1 MTIGVDQIDETS
13 HLVVNASPDDTH
25 RMAAGDIKVYKR
37 RWYILFIFTLL
48 NTTGN
53 ILWNTWPPIQETC
66 QLVLGWDKTNV
77 LIIGALQA
85 VGSIIS
91 IVPSAWLLDTKG
103 IRFAVLCSISLQT
116 LAVVLELIPAPPPVR
131 TGLITF
137 SEFLISV
144 AVPAVQNAG
153 VLVLSATWFPPH
165 ERMTATAIATLAS
178 YLGSAFSYIVGPNLV
193 PDVDYGNLTH
203 YHAGESID
211 INKLRNATTP
221 EQMKFLL
228 KRINDYLFIEAVLVG
243 LLFFAVLIYFPAK
256 PPSPPSLSSA
266 AGRLDFVAGAKTLL
280 KNQTFWLLLFIFSLS
295 NGVNWGWSSVQD
307 LIFSGVGIN
316 QKTAGWLGFWGNVA
330 SLLAISFSWY
340 ADRIQS
346 FTKPILIFLFVAT
359 ACAQT
364 VLSLACEQ
372 IIPLTKPVFFASGI
386 SQVVLFSGTVPLLME
401 LAAECSYPVA
411 EGITSGVMILSV
423 YVINFV
429 FFVAFMFPQ
438 ASPRWMNWLLVSSTV
453 VCTPLV
459 ALYTERYKRLDVDES
474 KQS

>member
-1 MTIGVDQIDETS
+1 M
-13 HLVVNASPDDTH
+13 
-25 RMAAGDIKVYKR
+25 
-37 RWYILFIFTLL
+37 
-48 NTTGN
+48 
-53 ILWNTWPPIQETC
+53 
-66 QLVLGWDKTNV
+66 
-77 LIIGALQA
+77 
-85 VGSIIS
+85 
-91 IVPSAWLLDTKG
+91 
-103 IRFAVLCSISLQT
+103 CSISLQT

-266 AGRLDFVAGAKTLL
+266 AGRLDFVAGAKTLM
-280 KNQTFWLLLFIFSLS
+280 KNQTFWLLLFVFSLS

-316 QKTAGWLGFWGNVA
+316 QKTAGWLGFWANVA
-330 SLLAISFSWY
+330 SLLAISFSW
-340 ADRIQS
+340 
-346 FTKPILIFLFVAT
+346 
-359 ACAQT
+359 
-364 VLSLACEQ
+364 
-372 IIPLTKPVFFASGI
+372 
-386 SQVVLFSGTVPLLME
+386 
-401 LAAECSYPVA
+401 
-411 EGITSGVMILSV
+411 
-423 YVINFV
+423 
-429 FFVAFMFPQ
+429 
-438 ASPRWMNWLLVSSTV
+438 
-453 VCTPLV
+453 
-459 ALYTERYKRLDVDES
+459 
-474 KQS
+474 